1 MHTHTYTP
9 WILFC
14 TLTQIYIRTVVL
26 LPTVQEG
33 LQLVCRPPCI
43 FLLASTP
50 SYLPLH
56 TPPHTCLQLCL
67 NEGHAGLLLTCL
79 PFPSCPG
86 PAGTK
91 QHQCD
96 AELRKEISSV
106 WANLP
111 QKTLDLLVPPHKR
124 KWRVKGTLCS
134 HLPSGHMGVYCFG
147 EVSAPHPCVAML
159 SSTGAIHGDLESSY
173 FDNISHNTLKNA
185 KGKPSIGAQF

>member
-1 MHTHTYTP
+1 MNMPISNEDMTVHFTS
-9 WILFC
+9 
-14 TLTQIYIRTVVL
+14 TLMALIRTAL
-26 LPTVQEG
+26 E
-33 LQLVCRPPCI
+33 I
-43 FLLASTP
+43 KLA
-50 SYLPLH
+50 
-56 TPPHTCLQLCL
+56 
-67 NEGHAGLLLTCL
+67 
-79 PFPSCPG
+79 